1 MGRRSNST
9 SRFGVGV
16 FDQIV
21 NAHPGPTAPLRA
33 NYLGAVAA
41 GADSFWVGDHLNSLF
56 PRSIATRRYVGAAR
70 LVPKVDA
77 ILEPWT
83 VLGHLAARNRIG
95 RLRLVIYR

>member
-1 MGRRSNST
+1 
-9 SRFGVGV
+9 
-16 FDQIV
+16 
-21 NAHPGPTAPLRA
+21 
-33 NYLGAVAA
+33 
-41 GADSFWVGDHLNSLF
+41 VGDHLNSLF

-77 ILEPWT
+77 ILAPWT

>member
-1 MGRRSNST
+1 M
-9 SRFGVGV
+9 GV

-21 NAHPGPTAPLRA
+21 NAHPWPTAPLRA

-77 ILEPWT
+77 VLEPWT

>member
-1 MGRRSNST
+1 MADGALTRQLSWRRGRRG
-9 SRFGVGV
+9 RLV
-16 FDQIV
+16 
-21 NAHPGPTAPLRA
+21 
-33 NYLGAVAA
+33 
-41 GADSFWVGDHLNSLF
+41 WVGDHLNSLF

-77 ILEPWT
+77 VLEPWT